1 MSDNDKNA
9 VMSQGAPT
17 IRLAYLVSQYPA
29 ISHTFILREVL
40 RLRELGFEIAVASIN
55 PPDRPPEKLTAA
67 EQAEAARTYCVKAH
81 GLGGALSATLATLAT
96 QPAGFLRGLKFALR
110 LGGTDVK
117 KFAYSLFYFAEALML
132 GRWMARQRL
141 NHLHVHFATP
151 AATVALIARQIF
163 PITFSMTVHGPDE
176 FYDAPGYYLSQKI
189 AGASF
194 ICCIGYYARSQ
205 LMKLSPPEHWD
216 RFEISPLG
224 VDPALFTPRPFRTA
238 PHPFEVIC
246 VGRLTPAK
254 GQAILLDAIAQ
265 LRSAGRDVR
274 LRFVGDGP
282 DRPMLERITAAR
294 ALGDAVVFEGSV
306 NQDRIRELY
315 AAADVFALAS
325 FAEGIPVVLMEAMAM
340 TIPCV
345 TTFITGIPELIRDGQ
360 DGLLVAPSDAGGL
373 AAAIARLMDDGEVR
387 QRLGEAGR
395 ARVEDQYNLHRNI
408 DRLAAILRRRLGGEH
423 GHE

>member
-1 MSDNDKNA
+1 VSDNDKNA

-67 EQAEAARTYCVKAH
+67 EQAEAARSYCVKAH
-81 GLGGALSATLATLAT
+81 GLGGALSATWATLAT

-117 KFAYSLFYFAEALML
+117 KLAYSLFYFAEALML
-132 GRWMARQRL
+132 GRWMARQGL
-141 NHLHVHFATP
+141 HHLHVHFATP

-216 RFEISPLG
+216 RFEIAPLG
-224 VDPALFTPRPFRTA
+224 VDPALFAPRPFRAA

-360 DGLLVAPSDAGGL
+360 DGLLVAPSDAEGL
-373 AAAIARLMDDGEVR
+373 AAAIARLMDEGEVR

-395 ARVEDQYNLHRNI
+395 ARVEDKYNLHRNI